1 MKFITQHREPARWA
15 YNGAVFSAEK
25 EIPVKTVTSSSVAL
39 QSVATFAAL
48 ATCALLTPHTSV
60 AQGFTVEQV
69 MSSPFP
75 DNLTVAARA
84 PRIAWA
90 FDAKGVRNV
99 WVADAPA
106 FTARQITH
114 YSSDDGMA
122 LASLRLTPDGR
133 TVVYSRGSE
142 LNPAGEVADPTSN
155 VTRPNQEVWAVDEDK
170 SEPRYLGELNCT
182 REGCEDIELSP
193 DGTMAVW
200 AARGQLWVAP
210 VSGAM
215 PARQLTFVRGEN
227 DSPQWSPDGAEIA
240 FVSHRGDHSFIA
252 IYNFGRESL
261 RYLAPSVDRDGMPR
275 WSADGKQ
282 IAFVR
287 IHGLEERL
295 PLLQIRPS
303 PWAIYVADASTGE
316 ARAIW
321 HSSEELAGSL
331 PNLTESKSFHFAGS
345 RIVFASEQ
353 DGWNHLYSVS
363 ASGGTATLLTPGEFE
378 VEDVAISHDGRSV
391 IYSSNQ
397 DDIDR
402 RHLWRVSVD
411 GGKPEALSKGETME
425 WSPAELSDGRTIVCL
440 GSKATSPAMPYRL
453 TSSGREMI
461 AASQLP
467 AEFPSPQLVVPK
479 QVTFP
484 AEDGLKIH
492 GQLFVP
498 RGRSAAGPALLFM
511 HGGSRRQMMLGFH
524 YMQYYHNAYAENQY
538 LASRGFVVL
547 SINYR
552 TGIMYG
558 RAFRERDKGGPRGAE
573 EYQDIV
579 AAAKYLQT
587 LPIVDAKKIGL
598 WGGSY
603 GGFLTAMGLARNSDI
618 FAVGVDFHGV
628 HDWSARGIFRGGP
641 GGQEG
646 GGPPDRAEAMR
657 LAFESS
663 PNASIKSWK
672 SPVLL
677 IQGDDDRNVDFSQ
690 MVDLVQRLREQKV
703 PFEQIVFPDEIHDF
717 LLWRSWVRGYKATA
731 DFFDRILVK
740 GATIASGN

>member
-1 MKFITQHREPARWA
+1 MLVPQMA
-15 YNGAVFSAEK
+15 SA
-25 EIPVKTVTSSSVAL
+25 
-39 QSVATFAAL
+39 QS
-48 ATCALLTPHTSV
+48 
-60 AQGFTVEQV
+60 FTVEQV

-75 DNLTVAARA
+75 DDLTAAARV
-84 PRIAWA
+84 PRVAWV
-90 FDAKGVRNV
+90 FDARGVRNA
-99 WVADAPA
+99 WIADAPGFA
-106 FTARQITH
+106 ARQVTH
-114 YSSDDGMA
+114 YSADDGMA

-142 LNPAGEVADPTSN
+142 LNAEGDVADPTSN
-155 VTRPNQEVWAVDEDK
+155 VTRPKQQVWAVDVDK
-170 SEPRYLGELNCT
+170 GEPRYLGDLDCA
-182 REGCEDIELSP
+182 REGCEDVELSP
-193 DGTMAVW
+193 DGTTAVW

-210 VSGAM
+210 VSGAT
-215 PARQLTFVRGEN
+215 PAHQLAFVRGEN
-227 DSPQWSPDGAEIA
+227 DSPKWSPDGSEIA

-252 IYNFGRESL
+252 IYNFGQESI
-261 RYLAPSVDRDGMPR
+261 RYLAPSVDRDSMPR

-282 IAFVR
+282 IVFVR

-295 PLLQIRPS
+295 PLLQIRPN
-303 PWAIYVADASTGE
+303 PWAIYVADASSGE
-316 ARAIW
+316 AHAIW
-321 HSSEELAGSL
+321 HSSEEQNGSL
-331 PNLTESKSFHFAGS
+331 PNLTENKSLHFVGN
-345 RIVFASEQ
+345 RILFASEQ
-353 DGWNHLYSVS
+353 DGWNHLYSIA
-363 ASGGTATLLTPGEFE
+363 ASGGAAVLLTPGEFE
-378 VEDVAISHDGRSV
+378 VEDVTISRDAYSV

-402 RHLWRVSVD
+402 RHLWRVRVD
-411 GGKPEALSKGETME
+411 GGKPEPLSKGPTME
-425 WSPAELSDGRTIVCL
+425 WTPVELSDGRTIVCL
-440 GSKATSPAMPYRL
+440 GSTAVSPAMPYHL

-461 AASQLP
+461 AGLLP
-467 AEFPSPQLVVPK
+467 GDFPTAQLVAPK

-484 AEDGLKIH
+484 AEDGLEIH

-498 RGRSAAGPALLFM
+498 RGRTAAGPALLFM

-547 SINYR
+547 SVNYR

-558 RAFRERDKGGPRGAE
+558 RAFREREKGGPRGAE

-587 LPIVDAKKIGL
+587 LAIVDTKKIGL

-618 FAVGVDFHGV
+618 FAAGVDFHGV

-663 PNASIKSWK
+663 PNASIRSWK

-703 PFEQIVFPDEIHDF
+703 PFEQMVFPDEIHDF
-717 LLWRSWVRGYKATA
+717 LLWRSWVRGYKACA
-731 DFFDRILVK
+731 DFFDRVLAK
-740 GATIASGN
+740 GESISTGD

>member
-1 MKFITQHREPARWA
+1 MKTTSDSSKRGPLFGLVAFL
-15 YNGAVFSAEK
+15 VSSA
-25 EIPVKTVTSSSVAL
+25 
-39 QSVATFAAL
+39 
-48 ATCALLTPHTSV
+48 CALLVPQIAWGQS
-60 AQGFTVEQV
+60 FTVEQV

-75 DNLTVAARA
+75 DNLTAAARV
-84 PRIAWA
+84 PRVAWV
-90 FDAKGVRNV
+90 FDARGVRNV
-99 WVADAPA
+99 WIADAPGFA
-106 FTARQITH
+106 ARPVTH
-114 YSSDDGMA
+114 YSADDGMA

-142 LNPAGEVADPTSN
+142 LNSVGDVADPTSS
-155 VTRPNQEVWAVDEDK
+155 VTRPNQQVWAANVDNG
-170 SEPRYLGELNCT
+170 EPRYLGDLDCA
-182 REGCEDIELSP
+182 REGCEDIELSS
-193 DGTMAVW
+193 DGTVAVW

-210 VSGAM
+210 VSGAT
-215 PARQLTFVRGEN
+215 PAHQLAFVRGEN

-240 FVSHRGDHSFIA
+240 FVSHRLDHSFIA
-252 IYNFGRESL
+252 IYNFGQESI
-261 RYLAPSVDRDGMPR
+261 RYLAPSVDRDSMPR

-287 IHGLEERL
+287 IHGLEEHL
-295 PLLQIRPS
+295 PLLQIRPN
-303 PWAIYVADASTGE
+303 PWAIYVADAATGE
-316 ARAIW
+316 AHAIW
-321 HSSEELAGSL
+321 HSSGELIGSL
-331 PNLTESKSFHFAGS
+331 PNLTENKSFHFAGN
-345 RIVFASEQ
+345 RILFASEQ
-353 DGWNHLYSVS
+353 DGWNHLYSI
-363 ASGGTATLLTPGEFE
+363 AAAGGTAALLTPGEFE
-378 VEDVAISHDGRSV
+378 VEDVTASRDGHSV

-397 DDIDR
+397 DDMDR
-402 RHLWRVSVD
+402 RHLWRVRTD
-411 GGKPEALSKGETME
+411 GGKPEPLSKGATME
-425 WSPAELSDGRTIVCL
+425 WTPVELADGRTIVCL
-440 GSKATSPAMPYRL
+440 GSTAIAPAMPYHL

-461 AASQLP
+461 AGGQLP
-467 AEFPSPQLVVPK
+467 ADFPAAQLVVPS
-479 QVTFP
+479 QVIFP
-484 AEDGLKIH
+484 AEDGLQIH

-498 RGRSAAGPALLFM
+498 RGRTRAGPALLFM

-547 SINYR
+547 SVNYR

-558 RAFRERDKGGPRGAE
+558 RAFREREKGGPRGAE

-618 FAVGVDFHGV
+618 FAAGVDFHGV

-641 GGQEG
+641 GGQE

-717 LLWRSWVRGYKATA
+717 LLWRSWVRGYKACA
-731 DFFDRILVK
+731 DFFDRVLVK
-740 GATIASGN
+740 GESIATGN

>member
-1 MKFITQHREPARWA
+1 MA
-15 YNGAVFSAEK
+15 SA
-25 EIPVKTVTSSSVAL
+25 
-39 QSVATFAAL
+39 QS
-48 ATCALLTPHTSV
+48 
-60 AQGFTVEQV
+60 FTVEQV

-75 DNLTVAARA
+75 DDLTAAARV
-84 PRIAWA
+84 PRVAWV
-90 FDAKGVRNV
+90 FDARGVRNA
-99 WVADAPA
+99 WIADAPGFA
-106 FTARQITH
+106 ARQVTH
-114 YSSDDGMA
+114 YSADDGMA

-142 LNPAGEVADPTSN
+142 LNAEGDVADPTSN
-155 VTRPNQEVWAVDEDK
+155 VTRPKQQVWAVDVDK
-170 SEPRYLGELNCT
+170 GEPRYLGDLDCA
-182 REGCEDIELSP
+182 REGCEDVELSP
-193 DGTMAVW
+193 DGTTAVW

-210 VSGAM
+210 VSGAT
-215 PARQLTFVRGEN
+215 PAHQLAFVRGEN
-227 DSPQWSPDGAEIA
+227 DSPKWSPDGSEIA

-252 IYNFGRESL
+252 IYNFGQESI
-261 RYLAPSVDRDGMPR
+261 RYLAPSVDRDSMPR

-282 IAFVR
+282 IVFVR

-295 PLLQIRPS
+295 PLLQIRPN
-303 PWAIYVADASTGE
+303 PWAIYVADASSGE
-316 ARAIW
+316 AHAIW
-321 HSSEELAGSL
+321 HSSEEQNGSL
-331 PNLTESKSFHFAGS
+331 PNLTENKSLHFVGN
-345 RIVFASEQ
+345 RILFASEQ
-353 DGWNHLYSVS
+353 DGWNHLYSIA
-363 ASGGTATLLTPGEFE
+363 ASGGAAVLLTPGEFE
-378 VEDVAISHDGRSV
+378 VEDVTISRDAHSV

-402 RHLWRVSVD
+402 RHLWRVRVD
-411 GGKPEALSKGETME
+411 GGKPEPLSKGPTME
-425 WSPAELSDGRTIVCL
+425 WTPVELSDGRTIVCL
-440 GSKATSPAMPYRL
+440 GSTAVSPAMPYHL

-461 AASQLP
+461 AGLLP
-467 AEFPSPQLVVPK
+467 GDFPTAQLVAPK

-484 AEDGLKIH
+484 AEDGLEIH

-498 RGRSAAGPALLFM
+498 RGRTAAGPALLFM

-547 SINYR
+547 SVNYR

-558 RAFRERDKGGPRGAE
+558 RAFREREKGGPRGAE

-587 LPIVDAKKIGL
+587 LAIVDTKKIGL

-618 FAVGVDFHGV
+618 FAAGVDFHGV

-663 PNASIKSWK
+663 PNASIRSWK

-703 PFEQIVFPDEIHDF
+703 PFEQMVFPDEIHDF
-717 LLWRSWVRGYKATA
+717 LLWRSWVRGYKACA
-731 DFFDRILVK
+731 DFFDRVLAK
-740 GATIASGN
+740 GESISTGD

>member
-1 MKFITQHREPARWA
+1 MKTIRSL
-15 YNGAVFSAEK
+15 AVPFLPSH
-25 EIPVKTVTSSSVAL
+25 
-39 QSVATFAAL
+39 FAAL
-48 ATCALLTPHTSV
+48 FFCAACALLVPPSSA
-60 AQGFTVEQV
+60 AQGFTVEQI

-75 DNLTVAARA
+75 EDLTAAARA
-84 PRIAWA
+84 PRIGWI

-99 WVADAPA
+99 WVADAPGFA
-106 FTARQITH
+106 ARQVTH
-114 YSSDDGMA
+114 YSDDDGMD
-122 LASLRLTPDGR
+122 LNSLRLTPDGR

-142 LNPAGEVADPTSN
+142 LNSAGEVADPTSN
-155 VTRPNQEVWAVDEDK
+155 VARPNQQVWAADVDQG
-170 SEPRYLGELNCT
+170 EPRLLGDLNCT

-210 VSGAM
+210 VSGAV
-215 PARQLTFVRGEN
+215 PAHQLAFVRGEN
-227 DSPQWSPDGAEIA
+227 DSPQWSPDGSEIA
-240 FVSHRGDHSFIA
+240 FLSHRGDHSFIA

-261 RYLAPSVDRDGMPR
+261 RYLAPSVDRDSMPR

-295 PLLQIRPS
+295 PLLQIRPN
-303 PWAIYVADASTGE
+303 PWAIYVADASTGQGH
-316 ARAIW
+316 AIW
-321 HSSEELAGSL
+321 RSTEQLTGSL
-331 PNLTESKSFHFAGS
+331 PNLTENKSFHFVGN

-353 DGWNHLYSVS
+353 DGWNHLYSIP
-363 ASGGTATLLTPGEFE
+363 ATGGAAMLLTPGEFE
-378 VEDVAISHDGRSV
+378 VEDVAMSRDGRSV

-402 RHLWRVSVD
+402 RHLWRVRIE
-411 GGKPEALSKGETME
+411 GGKPEVLSKGETME
-425 WSPAELSDGRTIVCL
+425 WSAAEMADGRTVVCL
-440 GSKATSPAMPYRL
+440 GSTATSPAMPYHL
-453 TSSGREMI
+453 TPSGREMM
-461 AASQLP
+461 AASGLP
-467 AEFPSPQLVVPK
+467 AEFPAAQLVVPK
-479 QVTFP
+479 QVIFP
-484 AEDGLKIH
+484 AEDGLQIH
-492 GQLFVP
+492 GQLFAP
-498 RGRSAAGPALLFM
+498 RGRTAAGPALLFM

-547 SINYR
+547 SVNYR

-558 RAFRERDKGGPRGAE
+558 RDFREREKGGPRGAE

-579 AAAKYLQT
+579 AAAKYLET
-587 LPIVDAKKIGL
+587 LPMVDAKKIGL

-618 FAVGVDFHGV
+618 FAAGVDFHGV
-628 HDWSARGIFRGGP
+628 HDWSARGIFRGGSA
-641 GGQEG
+641 QEG

-657 LAFESS
+657 VAFESS
-663 PNASIKSWK
+663 PNASIKTWK

-717 LLWRSWVRGYKATA
+717 LLWRSWVRGYKACA
-731 DFFDRILVK
+731 DFFERILVK
-740 GATIASGN
+740 GETIASGN

>member
-1 MKFITQHREPARWA
+1 VKPTSALRRPNFIAH
-15 YNGAVFSAEK
+15 
-25 EIPVKTVTSSSVAL
+25 
-39 QSVATFAAL
+39 FAAL
-48 ATCALLTPHTSV
+48 CAWALFSPHAAG
-60 AQGFTVEQV
+60 AQTFTVEQV

-75 DNLTVAARA
+75 ENLTVAARA
-84 PRIAWA
+84 PRMAWT

-99 WVADAPA
+99 WVADAPGFA
-106 FTARQITH
+106 ARQVTH
-114 YSSDDGMA
+114 YSDDDGMA

-133 TVVYSRGSE
+133 TVVYARGSE
-142 LNPAGEVADPTSN
+142 LNSAGEVADPDSN
-155 VTRPNQEVWAVDEDK
+155 VIRPNQQVWAVDVEK
-170 SEPRYLGELNCT
+170 GEPRNLGEMDCA

-193 DGTMAVW
+193 DGSTAVW

-210 VSGAM
+210 VSGAV
-215 PARQLTFVRGEN
+215 PAHALAFVRGEN
-227 DSPQWSPDGAEIA
+227 DSPRWSPDGSEIA

-252 IYNFGRESL
+252 IYNFGRESV
-261 RYLAPSVDRDGMPR
+261 RYLAPSVDRDSMPR

-282 IAFVR
+282 VAFVR
-287 IHGLEERL
+287 VHGLQERL
-295 PLLQIRPS
+295 PLLEIRPN
-303 PWAIYVADASTGE
+303 PWAIYVADAVTGE

-321 HSSEELAGSL
+321 RSTEELTGSL
-331 PNLTESKSFHFAGS
+331 PNLTEDKSFHFVGS
-345 RIVFASEQ
+345 RILLASEQ
-353 DGWNHLYSVS
+353 DGWNHLYSIP
-363 ASGGTATLLTPGEFE
+363 AAGGEAKLLTSGEFE
-378 VEDVAISHDGRSV
+378 VEDVAVSRDARSV

-397 DDIDR
+397 NDIDR
-402 RHLWRVSVD
+402 RHLWRVSID
-411 GGKPEALSKGETME
+411 GGKREPLTKGETME
-425 WSPAELSDGRTIVCL
+425 WSPAELADGRTIVCL
-440 GSKATSPAMPYRL
+440 GSAALSPAMPYRL

-467 AEFPSPQLVVPK
+467 AEFPSAQLLVPK

-484 AEDGLKIH
+484 AADGLTIH

-498 RGRSAAGPALLFM
+498 RGRSAPGPALLFM

-547 SINYR
+547 SVNYR

-618 FAVGVDFHGV
+618 FAAGVDFHGV
-628 HDWSARGIFRGGP
+628 HDWSARSIFRGSGA
-641 GGQEG
+641 QEG

-657 LAFESS
+657 VAFESS
-663 PNASIKSWK
+663 PNASITSWN

-690 MVDLVQRLREQKV
+690 MVDLVQRLRAQKV

-717 LLWRSWVRGYKATA
+717 LLWRSWVRGYKAGA
-731 DFFDRILVK
+731 DFFERVLVK
-740 GATIASGN
+740 GASITNGL

>member
-1 MKFITQHREPARWA
+1 MKIISCSPVTR
-15 YNGAVFSAEK
+15 SA
-25 EIPVKTVTSSSVAL
+25 TH
-39 QSVATFAAL
+39 FAAL
-48 ATCALLTPHTSV
+48 FACILIAPYIAA

-84 PRIAWA
+84 PRVAWV

-99 WVADAPA
+99 WVVDAPGFA
-106 FTARQITH
+106 ARQVTH
-114 YSSDDGMA
+114 YSDDDGMA

-133 TVVYSRGSE
+133 TIVYSRGSE
-142 LNPAGEVADPTSN
+142 LNSVGEVADPTSN
-155 VTRPNQEVWAVDEDK
+155 VTRPNQQAWAVDVDK
-170 SEPRYLGELNCT
+170 GEPRYLGDLDCT

-210 VSGAM
+210 VSGAV
-215 PARQLTFVRGEN
+215 PARQLAFVRGEN
-227 DSPQWSPDGAEIA
+227 DSPKWSPDGAEIA

-252 IYNFGRESL
+252 IYNFGRELL
-261 RYLAPSVDRDGMPR
+261 RYLAPSVDRDSMPR
-275 WSADGKQ
+275 WSPDGKQ
-282 IAFVR
+282 VAFVR

-295 PLLQIRPS
+295 PILQIRPN

-321 HSSEELAGSL
+321 HSTEELNGSL
-331 PNLTESKSFHFAGS
+331 PNLTENKSFHFVGS
-345 RIVFASEQ
+345 RILFASEQ
-353 DGWNHLYSVS
+353 DGWNHLYSIS
-363 ASGGTATLLTPGEFE
+363 ASGGAATLLTPGEFE
-378 VEDVAISHDGRSV
+378 VEDVTVSRDARSV

-402 RHLWRVSVD
+402 RHLWRASID

-425 WSPAELSDGRTIVCL
+425 WSPVELADGQTIVCL
-440 GSKATSPAMPYRL
+440 GSTATSPAMPYHL

-467 AEFPSPQLVVPK
+467 AEFPSAQLVVPK
-479 QVTFP
+479 QVIFP

-498 RGRSAAGPALLFM
+498 RGRTAPGPALLFM

-547 SINYR
+547 SVNYR

-558 RAFRERDKGGPRGAE
+558 RAFREREKGGPRGAE

-587 LPIVDAKKIGL
+587 LPIVDTKKIGL

-618 FAVGVDFHGV
+618 FAAGVDFHGV
-628 HDWSARGIFRGGP
+628 HDWSARGFSRGASP
-641 GGQEG
+641 QEP
-646 GGPPDRAEAMR
+646 GGPPDRVEAMR

-663 PNASIKSWK
+663 PNASISSWK

-690 MVDLVQRLREQKV
+690 MVDLVQRLRAQKV

-717 LLWRSWVRGYKATA
+717 LLWRSWVHGYKAGA
-731 DFFDRILVK
+731 DFFDRVLVK
-740 GATIASGN
+740 GSPIAGSF

>member
-1 MKFITQHREPARWA
+1 MGVQYSGFGSK
-15 YNGAVFSAEK
+15 G
-25 EIPVKTVTSSSVAL
+25 EISVKTISGSFLVPGVCAMLVPQMASA
-39 QSVATFAAL
+39 QS
-48 ATCALLTPHTSV
+48 
-60 AQGFTVEQV
+60 FTVEQV

-75 DNLTVAARA
+75 DDLTAAARV
-84 PRIAWA
+84 PRVAWV
-90 FDAKGVRNV
+90 FDARGVRNA
-99 WVADAPA
+99 WIADAPGFA
-106 FTARQITH
+106 ARQVTH
-114 YSSDDGMA
+114 YSADDGMA

-142 LNPAGEVADPTSN
+142 LNAEGDVADPTSN
-155 VTRPNQEVWAVDEDK
+155 VTRPKQQVWAVDVDK
-170 SEPRYLGELNCT
+170 GEPRYLGDLDCA
-182 REGCEDIELSP
+182 REGCEDVELSP
-193 DGTMAVW
+193 DGTTAVW

-210 VSGAM
+210 VSGAT
-215 PARQLTFVRGEN
+215 PAHQLAFVRGEN
-227 DSPQWSPDGAEIA
+227 DSPKWSPDGSEIA

-252 IYNFGRESL
+252 IYNFGQESI
-261 RYLAPSVDRDGMPR
+261 RYLAPSVDRDSMPR

-282 IAFVR
+282 IVFVR

-295 PLLQIRPS
+295 PLLQIRPN
-303 PWAIYVADASTGE
+303 PWAIYVADASSGE
-316 ARAIW
+316 AHAIW
-321 HSSEELAGSL
+321 HSSEEQNGSL
-331 PNLTESKSFHFAGS
+331 PNLTENKSLHFVGN
-345 RIVFASEQ
+345 RILFASEQ
-353 DGWNHLYSVS
+353 DGWNHLYSIA
-363 ASGGTATLLTPGEFE
+363 ASGGAAVLLTPGEFE
-378 VEDVAISHDGRSV
+378 VEDVTISRDAHSV

-402 RHLWRVSVD
+402 RHLWRVRVD
-411 GGKPEALSKGETME
+411 GGKPEPLSKGPTME
-425 WSPAELSDGRTIVCL
+425 WTPVELSDGRTIVCL
-440 GSKATSPAMPYRL
+440 GSTAVSPAMPYHL

-461 AASQLP
+461 AGLLP
-467 AEFPSPQLVVPK
+467 GDFPTAQLVAPK

-484 AEDGLKIH
+484 AEDGLEIH

-498 RGRSAAGPALLFM
+498 RGRTAAGPALLFM

-547 SINYR
+547 SVNYR

-558 RAFRERDKGGPRGAE
+558 RAFREREKGGPRGAE

-587 LPIVDAKKIGL
+587 LAIVDTKKIGL

-618 FAVGVDFHGV
+618 FAAGVDFHGV

-663 PNASIKSWK
+663 PNASIRSWK

-703 PFEQIVFPDEIHDF
+703 PFEQMVFPDEIHDF
-717 LLWRSWVRGYKATA
+717 LLWRSWVRGYKACA
-731 DFFDRILVK
+731 DFFDRVLAK
-740 GATIASGN
+740 GESISTGD

>member
-1 MKFITQHREPARWA
+1 MLVPQMA
-15 YNGAVFSAEK
+15 SA
-25 EIPVKTVTSSSVAL
+25 
-39 QSVATFAAL
+39 QS
-48 ATCALLTPHTSV
+48 
-60 AQGFTVEQV
+60 FTVEQV

-75 DNLTVAARA
+75 DDLTAAARV
-84 PRIAWA
+84 PRVAWV
-90 FDAKGVRNV
+90 FDARGVRNA
-99 WVADAPA
+99 WIADAPGFA
-106 FTARQITH
+106 ARQVTH
-114 YSSDDGMA
+114 YSADDGMA

-142 LNPAGEVADPTSN
+142 LNAEGDVADPTSN
-155 VTRPNQEVWAVDEDK
+155 VTRPKQQVWAVDVDK
-170 SEPRYLGELNCT
+170 GEPRYLGDLDCA
-182 REGCEDIELSP
+182 REGCEDVELSP
-193 DGTMAVW
+193 DGTTAVW

-210 VSGAM
+210 VSGAT
-215 PARQLTFVRGEN
+215 PAHQLAFVRGEN
-227 DSPQWSPDGAEIA
+227 DSPKWSPDGSEIA

-252 IYNFGRESL
+252 IYNFGQESI
-261 RYLAPSVDRDGMPR
+261 RYLAPSVDRDSMPR

-282 IAFVR
+282 IVFVR

-295 PLLQIRPS
+295 PLLQIRPN
-303 PWAIYVADASTGE
+303 PWAIYVADASSGE
-316 ARAIW
+316 AHAIW
-321 HSSEELAGSL
+321 HSSEEQNGSL
-331 PNLTESKSFHFAGS
+331 PNLTENKSLHFVGN
-345 RIVFASEQ
+345 RILFASEQ
-353 DGWNHLYSVS
+353 DGWNHLYSIA
-363 ASGGTATLLTPGEFE
+363 ASGGAAVLLTPGEFE
-378 VEDVAISHDGRSV
+378 VEDVTISRDAHSV

-402 RHLWRVSVD
+402 RHLWRVRVD
-411 GGKPEALSKGETME
+411 GGKPEPLSKGPTME
-425 WSPAELSDGRTIVCL
+425 WTPVELSDGRTIVCL
-440 GSKATSPAMPYRL
+440 GSTAVSPAMPYHL

-461 AASQLP
+461 AGLLP
-467 AEFPSPQLVVPK
+467 GDFPTAQLVAPK

-484 AEDGLKIH
+484 AEDGLEIH

-498 RGRSAAGPALLFM
+498 RGRTAAGPALLFM

-524 YMQYYHNAYAENQY
+524 YIQYYHNAYAENQY

-547 SINYR
+547 SVNYR

-558 RAFRERDKGGPRGAE
+558 RAFREREKGGPRGAE

-587 LPIVDAKKIGL
+587 LAIVDTKKIGL

-618 FAVGVDFHGV
+618 FAAGVDFHGV

-663 PNASIKSWK
+663 PNASIRSWK

-703 PFEQIVFPDEIHDF
+703 PFEQMVFPDEIHDF
-717 LLWRSWVRGYKATA
+717 LLWRSWVRGYKACA
-731 DFFDRILVK
+731 DFFDRVLAK
-740 GATIASGN
+740 GESISTGD

>member
-1 MKFITQHREPARWA
+1 MKTISRRSQLQLVAHLVAFI
-15 YNGAVFSAEK
+15 VC
-25 EIPVKTVTSSSVAL
+25 
-39 QSVATFAAL
+39 AASISL
-48 ATCALLTPHTSV
+48 APYAAV

-75 DNLTVAARA
+75 DNLTAAARA
-84 PRIAWA
+84 PRIAWV

-99 WVADAPA
+99 WIADAPA
-106 FTARQITH
+106 FAAHQVTH
-114 YSSDDGMA
+114 YSEDDGMA

-142 LNPAGEVADPTSN
+142 LNSIGEVADPTSN
-155 VTRPNQEVWAVDEDK
+155 VTKPNQQVWAVDVDK
-170 SEPRYLGELNCT
+170 GEPRYLGDLDCT

-193 DGTMAVW
+193 DGTKAVW

-210 VSGAM
+210 VSGAIS
-215 PARQLTFVRGEN
+215 AHQLAFVRGEN
-227 DSPQWSPDGAEIA
+227 DSPKWSPDGTEIA

-252 IYNFGRESL
+252 IYNFGQESV
-261 RYLAPSVDRDGMPR
+261 RYLAPSVDRDSMPR

-295 PLLQIRPS
+295 PLLQIRPN
-303 PWAIYVADASTGE
+303 PWAIYVADAATGE
-316 ARAIW
+316 AHAIW
-321 HSSEELAGSL
+321 HSTEELNGSL
-331 PNLTESKSFHFAGS
+331 PNLTENKSFHFAGN
-345 RIVFASEQ
+345 RILFAFEQ
-353 DGWNHLYSVS
+353 DGWNHLYSIP
-363 ASGGTATLLTPGEFE
+363 AAGGTATLLTPGEFE
-378 VEDVAISHDGRSV
+378 VEDVTVSRDSRQV

-402 RHLWRVSVD
+402 RHLWRVRID
-411 GGKPEALSKGETME
+411 GGKPEPLTKGETME
-425 WSPAELSDGRTIVCL
+425 WSPEELIDGHTIVCL
-440 GSKATSPAMPYRL
+440 GSTAVSPAMPYHL
-453 TSSGREMI
+453 TASGREMI
-461 AASQLP
+461 AGSQLP
-467 AEFPSPQLVVPK
+467 SDFPSSQLVVPK
-479 QVTFP
+479 QVIFP
-484 AEDGLKIH
+484 AEDGLQIH

-498 RGRSAAGPALLFM
+498 RGRTAPGPALLFM

-538 LASRGFVVL
+538 LASHGFVVL
-547 SINYR
+547 SVNYR

-558 RAFRERDKGGPRGAE
+558 RAFREREKGGPRGAE

-618 FAVGVDFHGV
+618 FKAGVDFHGV

-717 LLWRSWVRGYKATA
+717 LMWRSWVRGYKATG
-731 DFFDRILVK
+731 DFFDRVLVK
-740 GATIASGN
+740 GESIATGN

>member
-1 MKFITQHREPARWA
+1 MKTILVSCERKPFTH
-15 YNGAVFSAEK
+15 
-25 EIPVKTVTSSSVAL
+25 
-39 QSVATFAAL
+39 FAFLFA
-48 ATCALLTPHTSV
+48 CAACMLLVPRIAA
-60 AQGFTVEQV
+60 AQEFTVEQA

-75 DNLTVAARA
+75 DNLTTTARA
-84 PRIAWA
+84 PRVAWV
-90 FDAKGVRNV
+90 FDARGVRNA
-99 WVADAPA
+99 WIADAPSFA
-106 FTARQITH
+106 ARQVTH
-114 YSSDDGMA
+114 YSEDDGMA

-142 LNPAGEVADPTSN
+142 LNSDGEVADPTSN
-155 VTRPNQEVWAVDEDK
+155 VTRPNQQVWAVDVDK
-170 SEPRYLGELNCT
+170 GEPRYLGDLDCT

-193 DGTMAVW
+193 NGTMAVW

-210 VSGAM
+210 VSGAV
-215 PARQLTFVRGEN
+215 PAHQLAYVRGEN
-227 DSPQWSPDGAEIA
+227 DSPQWSPDGTEIA
-240 FVSHRGDHSFIA
+240 FVSHRGDHSLIA
-252 IYNFGRESL
+252 VYNFGRESV
-261 RYLAPSVDRDGMPR
+261 RYLAPSVDRDSMPR
-275 WSADGKQ
+275 WSPDGKQ

-287 IHGLEERL
+287 IHGLQERL
-295 PLLQIRPS
+295 PILQIRPN

-316 ARAIW
+316 GRAIW
-321 HSSEELAGSL
+321 HSTDELNGSL
-331 PNLTESKSFHFAGS
+331 PNLTENKSFHFAGN

-353 DGWNHLYSVS
+353 DGWNHLYSILS
-363 ASGGTATLLTPGEFE
+363 SGGSATLLTPGEFE
-378 VEDVAISHDGRSV
+378 VEDVTVSRDARSV

-397 DDIDR
+397 GDIDR
-402 RHLWRVSVD
+402 RHLWRVSVE

-425 WSPAELSDGRTIVCL
+425 WSPVEVAETHNIICL
-440 GSKATSPAMPYRL
+440 GSTATSPAMPYRL

-467 AEFPSPQLVVPK
+467 AEFPSAQLVIPK
-479 QVTFP
+479 LVVFE
-484 AEDGLKIH
+484 AVDGLKIH

-498 RGRSAAGPALLFM
+498 RGRTSAGPALLFL

-547 SINYR
+547 SVNYR

-618 FAVGVDFHGV
+618 FAAGVDFHGV
-628 HDWSARGIFRGGP
+628 HDWSARRFSRGP
-641 GGQEG
+641 GPQE
-646 GGPPDRAEAMR
+646 GGPPDRAEAQR
-657 LAFESS
+657 IAFDSS
-663 PNASIKSWK
+663 PDASISTWK

-717 LLWRSWVRGYKATA
+717 LMWRSWVRGYQATG
-731 DFFDRILVK
+731 DFFDRVLVK
-740 GATIASGN
+740 GASIRGGF

>member
-1 MKFITQHREPARWA
+1 MLVPQMA
-15 YNGAVFSAEK
+15 SA
-25 EIPVKTVTSSSVAL
+25 
-39 QSVATFAAL
+39 QS
-48 ATCALLTPHTSV
+48 
-60 AQGFTVEQV
+60 FTVEQV

-75 DNLTVAARA
+75 DDLTAAARV
-84 PRIAWA
+84 PRVAWV
-90 FDAKGVRNV
+90 FDARGVRNA
-99 WVADAPA
+99 WIADAPGFA
-106 FTARQITH
+106 ARQVTH
-114 YSSDDGMA
+114 YSADDGMA

-142 LNPAGEVADPTSN
+142 LNAEGDVADPTSN
-155 VTRPNQEVWAVDEDK
+155 VTRPKQQVWAVDVDK
-170 SEPRYLGELNCT
+170 GEPRYLGDLDCA
-182 REGCEDIELSP
+182 REGCEDVELSP
-193 DGTMAVW
+193 DGTTAVW

-210 VSGAM
+210 VSGAT
-215 PARQLTFVRGEN
+215 PAHQLAFVRGEN
-227 DSPQWSPDGAEIA
+227 DSPKWSPDGSEIA

-252 IYNFGRESL
+252 IYNFGQESI
-261 RYLAPSVDRDGMPR
+261 RYLAPSVDRDSMPR

-282 IAFVR
+282 IVFVR

-295 PLLQIRPS
+295 PLLQIRPN
-303 PWAIYVADASTGE
+303 PWAIYVADASSGE
-316 ARAIW
+316 AHAIW
-321 HSSEELAGSL
+321 HSSEEQNGSL
-331 PNLTESKSFHFAGS
+331 PNLTENKSLHFVGN
-345 RIVFASEQ
+345 RILFASEQ
-353 DGWNHLYSVS
+353 DGWNHLYSIA
-363 ASGGTATLLTPGEFE
+363 ASGGAAVLLTPGEFE
-378 VEDVAISHDGRSV
+378 VEDVTISRDAHSV

-402 RHLWRVSVD
+402 RHLWRVRVD
-411 GGKPEALSKGETME
+411 GGKPEPLSKGPTME
-425 WSPAELSDGRTIVCL
+425 WTPVELSDGRTIVCL
-440 GSKATSPAMPYRL
+440 GSTAVSPAMPYHL

-461 AASQLP
+461 AGLLP
-467 AEFPSPQLVVPK
+467 GDFPTAQLVAPK

-484 AEDGLKIH
+484 AEDGLEIH

-498 RGRSAAGPALLFM
+498 RGRTAAGPALLFM

-547 SINYR
+547 SVNYR

-558 RAFRERDKGGPRGAE
+558 RAFREREKGGPRGAE

-587 LPIVDAKKIGL
+587 LAIVDTKKIGL

-618 FAVGVDFHGV
+618 FAAGVDFHGV

-663 PNASIKSWK
+663 PNASIRSWK

-703 PFEQIVFPDEIHDF
+703 PFEQMVFPDEIHDF
-717 LLWRSWVRGYKATA
+717 LLWRSWVRGYKACA
-731 DFFDRILVK
+731 DFFDRVLAK
-740 GATIASGN
+740 GESISTGD

>member
-1 MKFITQHREPARWA
+1 
-15 YNGAVFSAEK
+15 
-25 EIPVKTVTSSSVAL
+25 VKKILRSSPL
-39 QSVATFAAL
+39 QPLSHLAAL
-48 ATCALLTPHTSV
+48 SVCAACLLLAPGAA
-60 AQGFTVEQV
+60 AQSFTVEQV

-75 DNLTVAARA
+75 DNLTAAARA
-84 PRIAWA
+84 PRIAWV

-99 WVADAPA
+99 WIADAPA
-106 FTARQITH
+106 FAARQVTH
-114 YSSDDGMA
+114 YSEDDGMA

-142 LNPAGEVADPTSN
+142 LNVVGEVADPTSN
-155 VTRPNQEVWAVDEDK
+155 VARPNQQVWAVDVDK
-170 SEPRYLGELNCT
+170 GAPRYLGDLDCT

-200 AARGQLWVAP
+200 AARGQLWVTP
-210 VSGAM
+210 VSGAT
-215 PARQLTFVRGEN
+215 PAHQVAFVRGEN
-227 DSPQWSPDGAEIA
+227 DSPKWSPDGTEIA

-252 IYNFGRESL
+252 IYNFGQESV
-261 RYLAPSVDRDGMPR
+261 RYFAPSVDRDSMPR
-275 WSADGKQ
+275 WSSDGKQ

-295 PLLQIRPS
+295 PLLQIRPN
-303 PWAIYVADASTGE
+303 PWAIYVADTAGGE
-316 ARAIW
+316 THVVW
-321 HSSEELAGSL
+321 HSTEELNGSL
-331 PNLTESKSFHFAGS
+331 PNLTENKSFQFAGN
-345 RIVFASEQ
+345 RILFASEQ
-353 DGWNHLYSVS
+353 DGWNHLYSIP
-363 ASGGTATLLTPGEFE
+363 AAGGTATLLTPGEFE
-378 VEDVAISHDGRSV
+378 VEDVTVSRDAHSV

-402 RHLWRVSVD
+402 RHLWRVRID

-425 WSPAELSDGRTIVCL
+425 WTPVELADGRTIACL
-440 GSKATSPAMPYRL
+440 GSTAVSPAMPYHGMPA
-453 TSSGREMI
+453 GREMI
-461 AASQLP
+461 ASSQLP
-467 AEFPSPQLVVPK
+467 AEFPSAQLVVPK
-479 QVTFP
+479 QVIFP
-484 AEDGLKIH
+484 AEDGLQIH

-498 RGRSAAGPALLFM
+498 RGRTAAGPALLFM

-524 YMQYYHNAYAENQY
+524 YMQYYHNAYAENEY

-547 SINYR
+547 SVNYR

-558 RAFRERDKGGPRGAE
+558 RTFRERDKGGPRGAE

-579 AAAKYLQT
+579 TAAKYLQT

-618 FAVGVDFHGV
+618 FRAGVDFHGV

-646 GGPPDRAEAMR
+646 GGPPDRAEALR

-717 LLWRSWVRGYKATA
+717 LLWRSWVRGYKATG
-731 DFFDRILVK
+731 DFFDRVLVR
-740 GATIASGN
+740 GESIATGN

>member
-1 MKFITQHREPARWA
+1 MKA
-15 YNGAVFSAEK
+15 
-25 EIPVKTVTSSSVAL
+25 TSGWSKL
-39 QSVATFAAL
+39 Q
-48 ATCALLTPHTSV
+48 ALLHLV
-60 AQGFTVEQV
+60 AFLVCRVCVLLVPQIASAQSFTVEQV
-69 MSSPFP
+69 MSSAFP
-75 DNLTVAARA
+75 DNLTTAARV
-84 PRIAWA
+84 PRVAWV
-90 FDAKGVRNV
+90 FDARGVRNV
-99 WVADAPA
+99 WIADAPGFA
-106 FTARQITH
+106 ARQVTH
-114 YSSDDGMA
+114 YSADDGMA
-122 LASLRLTPDGR
+122 LASVRLTPDGR
-133 TVVYSRGSE
+133 AVVYSRGSE
-142 LNPAGEVADPTSN
+142 LNSAGDVADPTSN
-155 VTRPNQEVWAVDEDK
+155 VTRPNQQVWAVEVDK
-170 SEPRYLGELNCT
+170 GEPRYLGDLDCA
-182 REGCEDIELSP
+182 REGCEDVELSP

-210 VSGAM
+210 VSGAT
-215 PARQLTFVRGEN
+215 PAHQLAFVRGEN
-227 DSPQWSPDGAEIA
+227 DSPKWSPDGAEIA
-240 FVSHRGDHSFIA
+240 FVSHRADHSFIA
-252 IYNFGRESL
+252 IYNFGQESI
-261 RYLAPSVDRDGMPR
+261 RYLAPSVDRDFMPR

-287 IHGLEERL
+287 IHGLAERL
-295 PLLQIRPS
+295 PLLQIRPN
-303 PWAIYVADASTGE
+303 PWAIYVADAGTGE
-316 ARAIW
+316 AHAIW
-321 HSSEELAGSL
+321 HSSEDLNGSL
-331 PNLTESKSFHFAGS
+331 PNLTENKSFHFVAN
-345 RIVFASEQ
+345 RILFASEQ
-353 DGWNHLYSVS
+353 DGWNHLYSI
-363 ASGGTATLLTPGEFE
+363 AATGGAAALLTPGEFE
-378 VEDVAISHDGRSV
+378 VEDVTVSRDARSV

-402 RHLWRVSVD
+402 RHLWRVRID
-411 GGKPEALSKGETME
+411 GGKPEPLSKGETME
-425 WSPAELSDGRTIVCL
+425 WTPVELADGRTVVCL
-440 GSKATSPAMPYRL
+440 GSTAVSPAMPYRL

-461 AASQLP
+461 AGQQRP
-467 AEFPSPQLVVPK
+467 ADFPTAQLVVPK
-479 QVTFP
+479 QVIFP
-484 AEDGLKIH
+484 AENGLEIH

-498 RGRSAAGPALLFM
+498 RGRTAAGPALLFM

-547 SINYR
+547 SVNYR

-558 RAFRERDKGGPRGAE
+558 RAFREREKGGPRGAE

-587 LPIVDAKKIGL
+587 LPIVDTKKIGL

-618 FAVGVDFHGV
+618 FAAGVDFHGV
-628 HDWSARGIFRGGP
+628 HDWSARGIFHGGP

-717 LLWRSWVRGYKATA
+717 LLWRSWVRGYKACA
-731 DFFDRILVK
+731 DFFDRVLLK
-740 GATIASGN
+740 GEPIATGN

>member
-1 MKFITQHREPARWA
+1 MKTIFRTSQLPSLAHL
-15 YNGAVFSAEK
+15 SALLVCCVRMLLV
-25 EIPVKTVTSSSVAL
+25 PH
-39 QSVATFAAL
+39 AAL
-48 ATCALLTPHTSV
+48 AQSL
-60 AQGFTVEQV
+60 TVEQV

-75 DNLTVAARA
+75 DNLTGAARA

-99 WVADAPA
+99 WIADAPA
-106 FTARQITH
+106 FSARQVTH
-114 YSSDDGMA
+114 YSEDDGLA
-122 LASLRLTPDGR
+122 LASLRLTPDGG

-142 LNPAGEVADPTSN
+142 LNSLGEVADPTSN
-155 VTRPNQEVWAVDEDK
+155 VTRPNQQVWAVDVDK
-170 SEPRYLGELNCT
+170 GEPRYLGDLDCT
-182 REGCEDIELSP
+182 REGCEDIEISP
-193 DGTMAVW
+193 DGTTAVW

-210 VSGAM
+210 VSGAV
-215 PARQLTFVRGEN
+215 PAHQLAFVRGEN
-227 DSPQWSPDGAEIA
+227 DSPKWSPDGTEIA
-240 FVSHRGDHSFIA
+240 FVSHRGDHSFIGV
-252 IYNFGRESL
+252 YNFGRESV

-275 WSADGKQ
+275 WSADGRQ

-287 IHGLEERL
+287 IHGLEERS
-295 PLLQIRPS
+295 PLLQIRPN
-303 PWAIYVADASTGE
+303 PWAIYVADAATGE

-321 HSSEELAGSL
+321 HSNEELNGSL
-331 PNLTESKSFHFAGS
+331 PNLTEDKSFHFVGN
-345 RIVFASEQ
+345 RILFASEQ
-353 DGWNHLYSVS
+353 DGWNHLYSIP
-363 ASGGTATLLTPGEFE
+363 ATGGTATLLTPGEFE
-378 VEDVAISHDGRSV
+378 VEDVTASRDAHSV

-402 RHLWRVSVD
+402 RHLWRVRIE
-411 GGKPEALSKGETME
+411 GGKPEPLTKGETIE
-425 WSPAELSDGRTIVCL
+425 WSPVELADGHTIACL
-440 GSKATSPAMPYRL
+440 GSTAVSPAMPYRL
-453 TSSGREMI
+453 TASGRELI
-461 AASQLP
+461 ASTQLP
-467 AEFPSPQLVVPK
+467 SDFPSGQMVVPK
-479 QVTFP
+479 QVIFP
-484 AEDGLKIH
+484 SEDGLEIH

-498 RGRSAAGPALLFM
+498 RGRTAPGPALLFM

-524 YMQYYHNAYAENQY
+524 YLQYYHNAYAENEY
-538 LASRGFVVL
+538 LVSRGFVVL
-547 SINYR
+547 SVNYR

-558 RAFRERDKGGPRGAE
+558 RAFREREKGGPRGAE

-579 AAAKYLQT
+579 AAAKYLET
-587 LPIVDAKKIGL
+587 LPIVDPKKIGL

-618 FAVGVDFHGV
+618 FKAGVDFHGV

-663 PNASIKSWK
+663 PDASIKTWK

-731 DFFDRILVK
+731 DFFDRALIK
-740 GATIASGN
+740 GESIAPGN

>member
-1 MKFITQHREPARWA
+1 M
-15 YNGAVFSAEK
+15 S
-25 EIPVKTVTSSSVAL
+25 VKRIFRSSR
-39 QSVATFAAL
+39 FEAL
-48 ATCALLTPHTSV
+48 ARLVNFLICAACAFLAPRFAD

-75 DNLTVAARA
+75 EGLTTAAHV
-84 PRIAWA
+84 PRVVWA

-99 WVADAPA
+99 WMADAPS
-106 FTARQITH
+106 FSARQVTH
-114 YSSDDGMA
+114 YSEDDGMA

-133 TVVYSRGSE
+133 TVVYARGSE
-142 LNPAGEVADPTSN
+142 LNSAGEVADPTNN
-155 VTRPNQEVWAVDEDK
+155 VTRPNQQVWAVDVDNGQ
-170 SEPRYLGELNCT
+170 PRLLGEMNCT

-210 VSGAM
+210 ISGAM
-215 PARQLTFVRGEN
+215 PAHQLAFVRGEN
-227 DSPQWSPDGAEIA
+227 DSPQWSPDTTEIA
-240 FVSHRGDHSFIA
+240 FVSHRGDHSFIG
-252 IYNFGRESL
+252 IYNFGRESV
-261 RYLAPSVDRDGMPR
+261 RYLAPSVDRDSMPR

-282 IAFVR
+282 VAFVR

-295 PLLQIRPS
+295 PLLRTRPN
-303 PWAIYVADASTGE
+303 PWAIYVADGATGE

-321 HSSEELAGSL
+321 HSTEELSGSL
-331 PNLTESKSFHFAGS
+331 PNLTESKSFHFAGN

-353 DGWNHLYSVS
+353 DGWNHLYSIP
-363 ASGGTATLLTPGEFE
+363 ASGGTATLLTPGEFD
-378 VEDVAISHDGRSV
+378 VEDVTVSRDDRSI

-397 DDIDR
+397 DDMDR
-402 RHLWRVSVD
+402 RHLWRVTVE

-425 WSPAELSDGRTIVCL
+425 WSPAELADGRTVVCL
-440 GSKATSPAMPYRL
+440 GSTATSPAMPYRL
-453 TSSGREMI
+453 TLAGREMI
-461 AASQLP
+461 AASQMP
-467 AEFPSPQLVVPK
+467 ADFPSAQLVVPK
-479 QVTFP
+479 QVIFS
-484 AEDGLKIH
+484 AQDGLKIH

-498 RGRSAAGPALLFM
+498 RGRTSPGQALLFM

-538 LASRGFVVL
+538 LVSRGYVVL
-547 SINYR
+547 SVNYR

-558 RAFRERDKGGPRGAE
+558 RAFREREKGGPRGAE

-587 LPIVDAKKIGL
+587 LPIVDAKKLGL

-618 FAVGVDFHGV
+618 FAAGVDFHGV

-641 GGQEG
+641 GGQEV
-646 GGPPDRAEAMR
+646 GGPPDRAEALR
-657 LAFESS
+657 ISFESS

-731 DFFDRILVK
+731 DFFDRALVK
-740 GATIASGN
+740 GESITSGN

>member
-1 MKFITQHREPARWA
+1 MKPA
-15 YNGAVFSAEK
+15 SALLK
-25 EIPVKTVTSSSVAL
+25 PHFFAH
-39 QSVATFAAL
+39 FAAL
-48 ATCALLTPHTSV
+48 CASALFFPHAAP
-60 AQGFTVEQV
+60 AQTFTVEQV

-75 DNLTVAARA
+75 EDLTAAARA
-84 PRIAWA
+84 PRIAWV
-90 FDAKGVRNV
+90 FDARGVRNV
-99 WVADAPA
+99 WVADAPG
-106 FTARQITH
+106 FLARQVTH
-114 YSSDDGMA
+114 YSDDDGMA
-122 LASLRLTPDGR
+122 LASLRLAPNGR
-133 TVVYSRGSE
+133 TLVYARGSE
-142 LNPAGEVADPTSN
+142 LNSAGEVADPSSN
-155 VTRPNQEVWAVDEDK
+155 VMRPNQQVWAVDVEK
-170 SEPRYLGELNCT
+170 GEPRNLGEMDCT

-193 DGTMAVW
+193 DDSSAVW

-210 VSGAM
+210 VSGAV
-215 PARQLTFVRGEN
+215 PAHQLAFVRGEN
-227 DSPQWSPDGAEIA
+227 DSPQWSPDGSEIA

-261 RYLAPSVDRDGMPR
+261 RYLAPSVDRDSMPR
-275 WSADGKQ
+275 WSADGRQ

-295 PLLQIRPS
+295 PLLQIRPN

-321 HSSEELAGSL
+321 RSTEELTGSL
-331 PNLTESKSFHFAGS
+331 PNLTENKSFHFVGS

-353 DGWNHLYSVS
+353 DGWNHLYSIL
-363 ASGGTATLLTPGEFE
+363 ASGGAATLLTPGEFE
-378 VEDVAISHDGRSV
+378 VEDVAISRDARSV

-402 RHLWRVSVD
+402 RHLWRVSID
-411 GGKPEALSKGETME
+411 GGKPEPLTKGETIE
-425 WSPAELSDGRTIVCL
+425 WSPAELADGRTIICL
-440 GSKATSPAMPYRL
+440 GSTAISPAMPYRL
-453 TSSGREMI
+453 ASSGREMI
-461 AASQLP
+461 AASQLA
-467 AEFPSPQLVVPK
+467 AEFPSAQLVVPK

-484 AEDGLKIH
+484 AEDGLTIH

-498 RGRSAAGPALLFM
+498 RGRTAPGPALLFM

-547 SINYR
+547 SVNYR

-579 AAAKYLQT
+579 AAAKYLRT

-618 FAVGVDFHGV
+618 FAAGVDFHGV
-628 HDWSARGIFRGGP
+628 HDWSARGIFRGSGA
-641 GGQEG
+641 QE

-657 LAFESS
+657 VAFESS
-663 PNASIKSWK
+663 PNASVTSWK

-690 MVDLVQRLREQKV
+690 MVDLVQRLRAQRV

-717 LLWRSWVRGYKATA
+717 LLWRSWVHGYKAGA
-731 DFFDRILVK
+731 DFFERVLVR
-740 GATIASGN
+740 GASITNGY

>member
-1 MKFITQHREPARWA
+1 MLVPQTA
-15 YNGAVFSAEK
+15 SAQ
-25 EIPVKTVTSSSVAL
+25 T
-39 QSVATFAAL
+39 
-48 ATCALLTPHTSV
+48 
-60 AQGFTVEQV
+60 FTVEQV

-75 DNLTVAARA
+75 DNLTAAARV
-84 PRIAWA
+84 PRVAWV
-90 FDAKGVRNV
+90 FDARGVRNA
-99 WVADAPA
+99 WIADAPGFA
-106 FTARQITH
+106 ARQVTH
-114 YSSDDGMA
+114 YSADDGMA

-142 LNPAGEVADPTSN
+142 LNEVGDVANPTSN
-155 VTRPNQEVWAVDEDK
+155 VARPNQQVWAVDVDK
-170 SEPRYLGELNCT
+170 GEPRYLGDLDCA
-182 REGCEDIELSP
+182 REGCEDVELSP
-193 DGTMAVW
+193 DGATAVW

-210 VSGAM
+210 VSGAA
-215 PARQLTFVRGEN
+215 PAHQLAFVRGEN
-227 DSPQWSPDGAEIA
+227 DSPKWSPDGSEIA

-252 IYNFGRESL
+252 IYNFGQESIH
-261 RYLAPSVDRDGMPR
+261 YLAPSVDRDSLPR

-287 IHGLEERL
+287 THGLEERL
-295 PLLQIRPS
+295 PLLQIRPN
-303 PWAIYVADASTGE
+303 PWAIYVADAASGE

-321 HSSEELAGSL
+321 HSSEEQKGSL
-331 PNLTESKSFHFAGS
+331 PNLTENKSFHFVGS
-345 RIVFASEQ
+345 RILFASEQ
-353 DGWNHLYSVS
+353 DGWNHLYSIA
-363 ASGGTATLLTPGEFE
+363 ASGGAAALLTPGEFE
-378 VEDVAISHDGRSV
+378 VEDVTVSRDARWV

-402 RHLWRVSVD
+402 RHVWRVRVD
-411 GGKPEALSKGETME
+411 GGKPEPLSKGETME
-425 WSPAELSDGRTIVCL
+425 WTPIELADGRTVVCL
-440 GSKATSPAMPYRL
+440 GSTGISPAMPYHL

-461 AASQLP
+461 AGPQLP
-467 AEFPSPQLVVPK
+467 ADFPNAQLVVPK

-484 AEDGLKIH
+484 AEDGLEIH

-498 RGRSAAGPALLFM
+498 RGRTAAGPALLFM

-547 SINYR
+547 SVNYR

-558 RAFRERDKGGPRGAE
+558 RAFREREKGGPRGAE

-587 LPIVDAKKIGL
+587 LPIVDTKRIGL

-618 FAVGVDFHGV
+618 FAAGVDFHGV

-641 GGQEG
+641 GWQEG

-663 PNASIKSWK
+663 PNASIRSWK

-677 IQGDDDRNVDFSQ
+677 IQGDDDRNVYFSQ

-717 LLWRSWVRGYKATA
+717 LLWRSWVRGYKACA
-731 DFFDRILVK
+731 DFFDRVLVK
-740 GATIASGN
+740 GESVATRD

>member
-1 MKFITQHREPARWA
+1 MKTISGWSRLQPLARLVTFFLCA
-15 YNGAVFSAEK
+15 ACAFSA
-25 EIPVKTVTSSSVAL
+25 PSPA
-39 QSVATFAAL
+39 
-48 ATCALLTPHTSV
+48 H

-75 DNLTVAARA
+75 ESLTAAARL
-84 PRIAWA
+84 PRIAWTL
-90 FDAKGVRNV
+90 DARGVRNV
-99 WVADAPA
+99 WIADAPG
-106 FTARQITH
+106 FSARQVTH
-114 YSSDDGMA
+114 YSDDDGMA
-122 LASLRLTPDGR
+122 LASVRLTPDGH
-133 TVVYSRGSE
+133 TVVYARGSE
-142 LNPAGEVADPTSN
+142 LNSTGEVADPTSN
-155 VTRPNQEVWAVDEDK
+155 VIRPNQQVWAVDVDK
-170 SEPRYLGELNCT
+170 GEPRLLGEMNCT

-200 AARGQLWVAP
+200 AARGQLWAGP
-210 VSGAM
+210 VSGAT
-215 PARQLTFVRGEN
+215 PAHQLAFVRGEN
-227 DSPQWSPDGAEIA
+227 DSPQWSPDGTEIA

-252 IYNFGRESL
+252 VYNFGRDSV
-261 RYLAPSVDRDGMPR
+261 RYLAPSVDRDSMPR

-282 IAFVR
+282 IAFAR

-295 PLLQIRPS
+295 PLLQTRPN
-303 PWAIYVADASTGE
+303 PWAIYVADAATGE
-316 ARAIW
+316 GRAIW
-321 HSSEELAGSL
+321 HSTEELVGSL
-331 PNLTESKSFHFAGS
+331 PNLTESKSFHFTGN
-345 RIVFASEQ
+345 RIVFASEK
-353 DGWNHLYSVS
+353 DGWNHLYSIP
-363 ASGGTATLLTPGEFE
+363 AAGGMATLLTPGEFE
-378 VEDVAISHDGRSV
+378 VEDVAISRDGRSV

-402 RHLWRVSVD
+402 RHLWRVRVE
-411 GGKPEALSKGETME
+411 GGKPEALSKGETLE
-425 WSPAELSDGRTIVCL
+425 WSPAELADGRTVVCL
-440 GSKATSPAMPYRL
+440 GSSATSPAMPYRL
-453 TSSGREMI
+453 TASGREMI
-461 AASQLP
+461 ASSQLP
-467 AEFPSPQLVVPK
+467 ADFPSAQLVVPK
-479 QVTFP
+479 QVIFP

-498 RGRSAAGPALLFM
+498 RGRNSAGPALLFM

-547 SINYR
+547 SVNYR

-558 RAFRERDKGGPRGAE
+558 RAFREREKGGPRGAE

-618 FAVGVDFHGV
+618 FAAGVDFHGV
-628 HDWSARGIFRGGP
+628 HDWSARGIFRGGL

-657 LAFESS
+657 IAFESS

-717 LLWRSWVRGYKATA
+717 LLWRSWVRAYKATA
-731 DFFDRILVK
+731 EFFDRVLEK
-740 GATIASGN
+740 GESIASGN

>member
-1 MKFITQHREPARWA
+1 
-15 YNGAVFSAEK
+15 
-25 EIPVKTVTSSSVAL
+25 VKTMWGSWQLRS
-39 QSVATFAAL
+39 FKHPAAFL
-48 ATCALLTPHTSV
+48 VCAACALFAPHKAA

-75 DNLTVAARA
+75 DNLTTTAGA
-84 PRIAWA
+84 PRIAWI

-99 WVADAPA
+99 WIADVLA
-106 FTARQITH
+106 FAARQVTH
-114 YSSDDGMA
+114 YSEDDGMA

-142 LNPAGEVADPTSN
+142 INSVGEVADPTSN
-155 VTRPNQEVWAVDEDK
+155 VTRPNQQVWAVDVDK
-170 SEPRYLGELNCT
+170 GEPRYLGDLDCT

-210 VSGAM
+210 VSGAV
-215 PARQLTFVRGEN
+215 PAHPLAFVRGEN
-227 DSPQWSPDGAEIA
+227 DSPKWAPDGTEIA

-252 IYNFGRESL
+252 IYNLGQESV
-261 RYLAPSVDRDGMPR
+261 RYLAPSVDRDSMPR
-275 WSADGKQ
+275 WSPDGKQ

-295 PLLQIRPS
+295 PLLPIRPN
-303 PWAIYVADASTGE
+303 PWAIYIADASSGE

-321 HSSEELAGSL
+321 HSTEELTGSL
-331 PNLTESKSFHFAGS
+331 PNLTENKSFHFAGN
-345 RIVFASEQ
+345 RIIFASEQ
-353 DGWNHLYSVS
+353 DGWNHLYSIS
-363 ASGGTATLLTPGEFE
+363 AAGGVATLLTPGEFE
-378 VEDVAISHDGRSV
+378 VEDVAVARDARSV

-402 RHLWRVSVD
+402 RHLWRVRVD
-411 GGKPEALSKGETME
+411 GGKPEPLTKGETME
-425 WSPAELSDGRTIVCL
+425 WSPVELADGRTIVCL
-440 GSKATSPAMPYRL
+440 GSTATSPAMPYRL
-453 TSSGREMI
+453 TPSGREMI
-461 AASQLP
+461 AGSQLP
-467 AEFPSPQLVVPK
+467 AEFPGAQLVVPK

-484 AEDGLKIH
+484 AEDGLMIH

-498 RGRSAAGPALLFM
+498 RGRTAPGPALLFM

-547 SINYR
+547 SVNYR

-558 RAFRERDKGGPRGAE
+558 RAFREREKGGPRGAE

-579 AAAKYLQT
+579 AAAKHLET

-618 FAVGVDFHGV
+618 FAAGVDFHGV

-657 LAFESS
+657 RAFESS
-663 PNASIKSWK
+663 PNAAIKSWK

-717 LLWRSWVRGYKATA
+717 LLWRSWVRGYKAAA
-731 DFFDRILVK
+731 DFFDRVLVK
-740 GATIASGN
+740 GTTIASGN

>member
-1 MKFITQHREPARWA
+1 MLVPQMA
-15 YNGAVFSAEK
+15 SA
-25 EIPVKTVTSSSVAL
+25 
-39 QSVATFAAL
+39 QS
-48 ATCALLTPHTSV
+48 
-60 AQGFTVEQV
+60 FTVEQV

-75 DNLTVAARA
+75 DDLTAAARV
-84 PRIAWA
+84 PRVAWV
-90 FDAKGVRNV
+90 FDARGVRNA
-99 WVADAPA
+99 WIADAPGFA
-106 FTARQITH
+106 ARQVTH
-114 YSSDDGMA
+114 YSADDGMA

-142 LNPAGEVADPTSN
+142 LNAEGDVADPTSN
-155 VTRPNQEVWAVDEDK
+155 VTRPKQQVWAVDVDK
-170 SEPRYLGELNCT
+170 GEPRYLGDLDCA
-182 REGCEDIELSP
+182 REGCEDVELSP
-193 DGTMAVW
+193 DGTTAVW

-210 VSGAM
+210 VSGAT
-215 PARQLTFVRGEN
+215 PAHQLAFVRGEN
-227 DSPQWSPDGAEIA
+227 DSPKWSPDGSEIA

-252 IYNFGRESL
+252 IYNFGQESI
-261 RYLAPSVDRDGMPR
+261 RYLAPSVDRDSMPR

-282 IAFVR
+282 LVFVR

-295 PLLQIRPS
+295 PLLQIRPN
-303 PWAIYVADASTGE
+303 PWAIYVADASSGE
-316 ARAIW
+316 AHAIW
-321 HSSEELAGSL
+321 HSSEEQNGSL
-331 PNLTESKSFHFAGS
+331 PNLTENKSLHFVGN
-345 RIVFASEQ
+345 RILFASEQ
-353 DGWNHLYSVS
+353 DGWNHLYSIA
-363 ASGGTATLLTPGEFE
+363 ASGGAAVLLTPGEFE
-378 VEDVAISHDGRSV
+378 VEDVTISRDAHSV

-402 RHLWRVSVD
+402 RHLWRVRVD
-411 GGKPEALSKGETME
+411 GGKPEPLSKGPTME
-425 WSPAELSDGRTIVCL
+425 WTPVELSDGRTIVCL
-440 GSKATSPAMPYRL
+440 GSTAVSPAMPYHL

-461 AASQLP
+461 AGLLP
-467 AEFPSPQLVVPK
+467 GDFPTAQLVAPK

-484 AEDGLKIH
+484 AEDGLEIH

-498 RGRSAAGPALLFM
+498 RGRTAAGPALLFM

-547 SINYR
+547 SVNYR

-558 RAFRERDKGGPRGAE
+558 RAFREREKGGPRGAE

-587 LPIVDAKKIGL
+587 LAIVDTKKIGL

-618 FAVGVDFHGV
+618 FAAGVDFHGV

-663 PNASIKSWK
+663 PNASIRSWK

-703 PFEQIVFPDEIHDF
+703 PFEQMVFPDEIHDF
-717 LLWRSWVRGYKATA
+717 LLWRSWVRGYKACA
-731 DFFDRILVK
+731 DFFDRVLAK
-740 GATIASGN
+740 GESISTGD